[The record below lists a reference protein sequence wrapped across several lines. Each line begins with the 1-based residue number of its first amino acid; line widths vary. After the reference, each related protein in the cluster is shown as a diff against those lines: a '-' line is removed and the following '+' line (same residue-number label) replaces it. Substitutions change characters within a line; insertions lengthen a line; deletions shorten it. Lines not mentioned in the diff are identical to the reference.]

1 MLTVYAIDM
10 FAVYVAN
17 IFFQPI
23 IDVLTAVLSKFNVF
37 YAMKFVNIFLYG
49 FFLKK
54 SFFDLTYPHSFH
66 WKKCCPVFF

>member
-1 MLTVYAIDM
+1 MLTVYVIDM

-37 YAMKFVNIFLYG
+37 YVMKFVNIFLYG
-49 FFLKK
+49 FF
-54 SFFDLTYPHSFH
+54 
-66 WKKCCPVFF
+66 